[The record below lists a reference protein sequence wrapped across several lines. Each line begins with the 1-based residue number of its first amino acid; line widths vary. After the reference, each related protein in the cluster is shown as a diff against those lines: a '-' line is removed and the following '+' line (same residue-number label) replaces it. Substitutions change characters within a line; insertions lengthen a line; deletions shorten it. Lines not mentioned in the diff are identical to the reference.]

1 MRACPAC
8 GAANDPAD
16 DFCGNCGAYLGWSNE
31 PARPTTRGRTEPDED
46 AAPPDGSAS
55 SGGEDEAGPAPSRE
69 APATAPTGT
78 TRTREPGNGGGA

>member
-31 PARPTTRGRTEPDED
+31 PARPTTRGGTEPDARTSSGGAGEAD
-46 AAPPDGSAS
+46 AAPPRESA
-55 SGGEDEAGPAPSRE
+55 P
-69 APATAPTGT
+69 APTGT
-78 TRTREPGNGGGA
+78 ARTREPGGEDAGPA